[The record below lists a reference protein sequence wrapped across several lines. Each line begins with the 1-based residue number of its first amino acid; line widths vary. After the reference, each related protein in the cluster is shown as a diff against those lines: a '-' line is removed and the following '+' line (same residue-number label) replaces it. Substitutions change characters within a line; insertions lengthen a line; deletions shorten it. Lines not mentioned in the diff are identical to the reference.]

1 MSRKF
6 LTHQGMD
13 RIDKKDFRHE
23 YGGIVATADKGIKVS
38 RRFFF
43 IMEDFRIFV
52 VLNNNKVWNFL
63 VRLILRNRITILVL
77 IGLFTAFMGYKAKDV
92 KLQYESQSILPDSDS
107 TNIIYKSFIKQFG
120 EDGSVMFL
128 GIVDS
133 NLFRLSNFNDF
144 YDLSDSLKKIRGV
157 EGIVS
162 ITRLFQLVKNDSL
175 KKFEFLPVCPQ
186 KPRTQH
192 ELDSI
197 KALIYSLPFYE
208 GLVYNKSTSA
218 TLVALTLDKKLVQ
231 SKERLRLIQEI
242 RAMVERFSQRDQVEV
257 HYSGLPYIRTLVA
270 KMLQNEMKLFV
281 VLAILISA
289 LFLFVFFRSVKAVVF
304 PILIVI
310 ISVVWALGF
319 MSLFGYKITML
330 TAIIPPLLIVIGVE
344 NCIFILN
351 KYHYEYSHH
360 RNQAKALSRVIQ
372 RIGMANLLTN
382 AATATG
388 FAAFTITN
396 NKLLVEFGLIAAIN
410 IMVIYVLS
418 LTLVPIFFSFL
429 PPPKGR
435 HTRHIQ
441 ESLAKSVID
450 KAVFWVTHYRNP
462 IYITMGIFIV
472 TGVIGV
478 SQLKTSGT
486 IVDDISKRDPI
497 YKDLLFFEKHFKGI
511 MPLEITIDTKKK
523 KGVMQLAT
531 LKRIDRL
538 QDSLSTYPE
547 LSKPLSLVEVIKTAR
562 QAFYQGDPAY
572 YDLPSSNEL
581 TFMADYIPTFNSKKR
596 SIINNFLDSNI
607 QITRVSVQMANV
619 GTKKID
625 SIQKKLKPTIDAIF
639 SPDKYKVQVTGTSVV
654 FLKGTNFLIRNL
666 WESIA
671 LAVVVI
677 ALLLAFLF
685 ASWRMILISMI
696 PNLIPQL
703 LTGALMGF
711 LGIPIKPST
720 ILIFS
725 IALGISVDNSIQF
738 LSRYRLQLKH
748 SGHNIP
754 FSVISALKETGYSMI
769 YSSTVLF
776 FGFAIFILS
785 SFGGTQALG
794 FLISF
799 TLLVAGLLNML
810 VLPSL
815 LLTLDKWST
824 TKAFEEPLVEIYK
837 DLGD

>member
-1 MSRKF
+1 M
-6 LTHQGMD
+6 
-13 RIDKKDFRHE
+13 
-23 YGGIVATADKGIKVS
+23 
-38 RRFFF
+38 
-43 IMEDFRIFV
+43 
-52 VLNNNKVWNFL
+52 WNFL

-77 IGLFTAFMGYKAKDV
+77 IALLTAFMGYKAKDV
-92 KLQYESQSILPDSDS
+92 KLQYESSSILPDSDS
-107 TNIIYKSFIKQFG
+107 TNIVYKSFIKQFG
-120 EDGSVMFL
+120 ADGTVMFL

-133 NLFRLSNFNDF
+133 DLFRLSNFRDF

-157 EGIVS
+157 EGVVS

-175 KKFEFLPVCPQ
+175 KQFEFLAVCPQ
-186 KPRTQH
+186 KPATQH

-208 GLVYNKSTSA
+208 GLVYNKTTSA
-218 TLVALTLDKKLVQ
+218 TLVALTLDKKLIN
-231 SKERLRLIQEI
+231 SKDRLRLIKEI
-242 RAMVERFSQRDQVEV
+242 KSMVERFSERNKVDV

-270 KMLQNEMKLFV
+270 KMLENEMKLFM
-281 VLAILISA
+281 VLAIVVSA
-289 LFLFVFFRSVKAVVF
+289 LFLFIFFRSAKAVIF

-310 ISVVWALGF
+310 ISVVFALGL
-319 MSLFGYKITML
+319 MALFGYKITML

-388 FAAFTITN
+388 FAAFIITN

-410 IMVIYVLS
+410 IMVVYVLS

-429 PPPKGR
+429 PPPKKR

-441 ESLAKSVID
+441 DSIAKSFID

-462 IYITMGIFIV
+462 IYIAMGIFIV
-472 TGVIGV
+472 TGIIGAL
-478 SQLKTSGT
+478 QLRTSGT

-523 KGVMQLAT
+523 KGVMQLST

-538 QDSLSTYPE
+538 QDRLKTYPE
-547 LSKPLSLVEVIKTAR
+547 LSKALSIVEVIKTAR

-572 YDLPSSNEL
+572 YGLPSANEL
-581 TFMADYIPTFNSKKR
+581 AFMADYIPQFKSKKR
-596 SIINNFLDSNI
+596 TIINSFLDSNL
-607 QITRVSVQMANV
+607 QVTRVSVQMANV
-619 GTKKID
+619 GTHKID
-625 SIQKKLKPTIDAIF
+625 SIQKTLKPTIDSIF
-639 SPDKYKVQVTGTSVV
+639 NPEKYEVQITGTSVV

-677 ALLLAFLF
+677 AILLAFLF

-703 LTGALMGF
+703 MTGALMGF

-738 LSRYRLQLKH
+738 LSRYRLQLKRT
-748 SGHNIP
+748 GHNIP
-754 FSVISALKETGYSMI
+754 SSVISALKETGYSMI

-776 FGFAIFILS
+776 FGFAIFMLS
-785 SFGGTQALG
+785 SFGGTQSLG

-799 TLLVAGLLNML
+799 TLLVAGLLNMF

-815 LLTLDKWST
+815 ILTLDKWST
-824 TKAFEEPLVEIYK
+824 TKAFEKPFVEIYK
-837 DLGD
+837 DIED